1 MPFYDRLVMDAI
13 ISTSLSIIIPLLV
26 VIGFFIYFISSL
38 NRLRSLSNASE
49 ATLSQVRV
57 AMKKRLDMIEQLVDL
72 SKDYAKFE
80 QETLEKIT
88 GMRANVTV
96 ANPKEIKNIDDT
108 SRSILG
114 NVVAVAES
122 YPELKTSQTVTMI
135 MNSVKDVE
143 DEIARQRYT
152 YNNIIQEYNT
162 MLDNIPSN
170 YIGRSAGMTKKEY
183 LEYVD
188 FWDEKLRRPTTTSS
202 STTTSS
208 NAAERGLE

>member
-1 MPFYDRLVMDAI
+1 MDPI
-13 ISTSLSIIIPLLV
+13 ISTLLFVIIPLLV

-80 QETLEKIT
+80 QETLKKIT
-88 GMRANVTV
+88 GMRANITV
-96 ANPKEIKNIDDT
+96 ADPKEIKNIDNT
-108 SRSILG
+108 SRNILG

-122 YPELKTSQTVTMI
+122 YPELKTSETVTMI

-170 YIGRSAGMTKKEY
+170 YVGRLAGMIKKEY

-188 FWDEKLRRPTTTSS
+188 FWDEKLKRPTMPTTSN
-202 STTTSS
+202 TTSTS
-208 NAAERGLE
+208 TAPEGSLE

>member
-1 MPFYDRLVMDAI
+1 MDAI
-13 ISTSLSIIIPLLV
+13 ISTSLSVIIPLLV

-96 ANPKEIKNIDDT
+96 ADPKEIKNIDDT

-122 YPELKTSQTVTMI
+122 YPELKTSQTVTVI

-183 LEYVD
+183 LEYID
-188 FWDEKLRRPTTTSS
+188 FWDEKLKRPTTTSS
-202 STTTSS
+202 STTTTS

>member
-1 MPFYDRLVMDAI
+1 MDAI

-72 SKDYAKFE
+72 SKEYAKFE

>member
-72 SKDYAKFE
+72 SKEYAKFE

-162 MLDNIPSN
+162 LLDNIPSN

>member
-1 MPFYDRLVMDAI
+1 MDAAAV
-13 ISTSLSIIIPLLV
+13 TALFIIIPLV
-26 VIGFFIYFISSL
+26 VIIGFFSYFFLSL

-49 ATLSQVRV
+49 ATLSQIRV

-72 SKDYAKFE
+72 SKGYAKFE
-80 QETLEKIT
+80 QETLEKVI
-88 GMRANVTV
+88 GMRVKVTS
-96 ANPKEIKNIDDT
+96 ADAKEIKNIDGT

-114 NVVAVAES
+114 NMVAVAES

-135 MNSVKDVE
+135 MTSVRDVE

-162 MLDNIPSN
+162 MLDNIPSKFV
-170 YIGRSAGMTKKEY
+170 GRSAGLIKKEY

-188 FWDEKLRRPTTTSS
+188 FWDEKLKRPTTSTAA
-202 STTTSS
+202 TTT
-208 NAAERGLE
+208 NVEERGLE

>member
-72 SKDYAKFE
+72 SKEYAKFE

>member
-1 MPFYDRLVMDAI
+1 MDAVTFISLFI
-13 ISTSLSIIIPLLV
+13 IVPLSIVI
-26 VIGFFIYFISSL
+26 IGFFIYFISSL

-72 SKDYAKFE
+72 SKGYAKFE
-80 QETLEKIT
+80 QETLEKVT
-88 GMRANVTV
+88 GMRANV
-96 ANPKEIKNIDDT
+96 AAADAKQIKDIDGT

-114 NVVAVAES
+114 NVIAVAES
-122 YPELKTSQTVTMI
+122 YPELKTSQTVSMI

-162 MLDNIPSN
+162 RLDTIPSN
-170 YIGRSAGMTKKEY
+170 YIGRSAGMSKKEY

-188 FWDEKLRRPTTTSS
+188 FWDEKLKRPTTT
-202 STTTSS
+202 TTTTALGAS
-208 NAAERGLE
+208 ERGLE

>member
-1 MPFYDRLVMDAI
+1 MDAA
-13 ISTSLSIIIPLLV
+13 ISALLFIVVPLSIV
-26 VIGFFIYFISSL
+26 VIGFFIYFIFSV

-72 SKDYAKFE
+72 SKDYARFE
-80 QETLEKIT
+80 QETLKKIT

-96 ANPKEIKNIDDT
+96 ADPKEIKNIDDT

-114 NVVAVAES
+114 NVVAVAEN

-162 MLDNIPSN
+162 MLDNIPSK
-170 YIGRSAGMTKKEY
+170 YVGRSAGMTKKEY

-188 FWDEKLRRPTTTSS
+188 FWDEKLKRPTTTT
-202 STTTSS
+202 STTTSTT
-208 NAAERGLE
+208 AERSLE

>member
-1 MPFYDRLVMDAI
+1 MPFYHRLVMDAI
-13 ISTSLSIIIPLLV
+13 ISTSLSVIIPLLV

-96 ANPKEIKNIDDT
+96 ADPKEIKNIDDT

-122 YPELKTSQTVTMI
+122 YPELKTSQTVTVI

-183 LEYVD
+183 LEYID
-188 FWDEKLRRPTTTSS
+188 FWDEKLKRPTTTSS
-202 STTTSS
+202 STTTTS

>member
-1 MPFYDRLVMDAI
+1 MDAAVI
-13 ISTSLSIIIPLLV
+13 AALFIIIPLIAI
-26 VIGFFIYFISSL
+26 IGFFIYFLSSL

-49 ATLSQVRV
+49 ATLSQIRV

-72 SKDYAKFE
+72 SKGYAKFE
-80 QETLEKIT
+80 QETLEKVV
-88 GMRANVTV
+88 GMRVKVTS
-96 ANPKEIKNIDDT
+96 ADAKEIKNIDGT

-114 NVVAVAES
+114 NMMAVAES

-135 MNSVKDVE
+135 MNSVRDVE

-162 MLDNIPSN
+162 MLDNIPSKFV
-170 YIGRSAGMTKKEY
+170 GRSAGLIKKEY

-188 FWDEKLRRPTTTSS
+188 FWDEKLKRPTTSNAA
-202 STTTSS
+202 TTT
-208 NAAERGLE
+208 NTAERGLE

>member
-1 MPFYDRLVMDAI
+1 MDAAT
-13 ISTSLSIIIPLLV
+13 STALFIIIPLAAI
-26 VIGFFIYFISSL
+26 IGFFIYFLSSL
-38 NRLRSLSNASE
+38 NRLRTLSNASE
-49 ATLSQVRV
+49 ATLSQIRV

-72 SKDYAKFE
+72 SKGYAKFE
-80 QETLEKIT
+80 QETLEKVI
-88 GMRANVTV
+88 GMRVKVSTAD
-96 ANPKEIKNIDDT
+96 AKDMKSIDNT

-114 NVVAVAES
+114 NMMAVAES

-162 MLDNIPSN
+162 MLDNIPSRFV
-170 YIGRSAGMTKKEY
+170 GRSAGMIKKEY

-188 FWDEKLRRPTTTSS
+188 FWDEKLKRPTTTTAAR
-202 STTTSS
+202 STS
-208 NAAERGLE
+208 AEEMDLE

>member
-1 MPFYDRLVMDAI
+1 MDAI

-72 SKDYAKFE
+72 SKEYAKFE

-162 MLDNIPSN
+162 LLDNIPSN

>member
-1 MPFYDRLVMDAI
+1 MDAI

-72 SKDYAKFE
+72 SKEYAKFE

-188 FWDEKLRRPTTTSS
+188 FWDEKLRRPTTTTTSS

>member
-1 MPFYDRLVMDAI
+1 MDAI

-72 SKDYAKFE
+72 SKEYAKFE

-122 YPELKTSQTVTMI
+122 YPELKTSHTVTMI

-170 YIGRSAGMTKKEY
+170 YIGRLAGMTKKEY

-202 STTTSS
+202 SSTTTSS

>member
-1 MPFYDRLVMDAI
+1 MDAI

-72 SKDYAKFE
+72 SKEYAKFE

-88 GMRANVTV
+88 GMRANVTI

-202 STTTSS
+202 SSSTTTSS

>member
-72 SKDYAKFE
+72 SKEYAKFE

-122 YPELKTSQTVTMI
+122 YPELKTSQTVTVI

>member
-1 MPFYDRLVMDAI
+1 MDAI

-72 SKDYAKFE
+72 SKEYAKFE

-170 YIGRSAGMTKKEY
+170 YIGRLAGMTKKEY

-202 STTTSS
+202 SSTTTSS

>member
-1 MPFYDRLVMDAI
+1 MDAI

-72 SKDYAKFE
+72 SKEYAKFE
-80 QETLEKIT
+80 QETLERIT

-96 ANPKEIKNIDDT
+96 AKPKEIKNIDDT

>member
-1 MPFYDRLVMDAI
+1 MDAI

-72 SKDYAKFE
+72 SKEYAKFE

-96 ANPKEIKNIDDT
+96 AKPKEIKNIDDT

>member
-1 MPFYDRLVMDAI
+1 MDPI
-13 ISTSLSIIIPLLV
+13 ISTLLFILIPLLV

-80 QETLEKIT
+80 QETLKKIT
-88 GMRANVTV
+88 GMRANITV
-96 ANPKEIKNIDDT
+96 ADPKEIKNIDNT
-108 SRSILG
+108 SRNILG

-122 YPELKTSQTVTMI
+122 YPELKTSETVTMI

-170 YIGRSAGMTKKEY
+170 YIGRSAGMIKKEY

-188 FWDEKLRRPTTTSS
+188 FWDEKLKRPTMPTT
-202 STTTSS
+202 STTTSTS
-208 NAAERGLE
+208 TAPEESLE